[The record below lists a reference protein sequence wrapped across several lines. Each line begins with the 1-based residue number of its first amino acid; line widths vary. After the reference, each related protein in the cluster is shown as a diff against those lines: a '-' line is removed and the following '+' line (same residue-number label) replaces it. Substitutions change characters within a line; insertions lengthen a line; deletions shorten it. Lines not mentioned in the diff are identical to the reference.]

1 MVDCIG
7 LDIQPFCRCRGE
19 SKRRKMRRVKSLTFR
34 GLAMLSVVFVGLPNA
49 ATAREIRGQVVVTTK
64 DGKSIGLA
72 SVEFSTDNRSEVKE
86 AIKQVDETLKARRA
100 KVRSGDIDY
109 LVRKVSDAFP
119 STVYLRNW
127 ARSS

>member
-1 MVDCIG
+1 
-7 LDIQPFCRCRGE
+7 
-19 SKRRKMRRVKSLTFR
+19 MRRVKSLTFR

-72 SVEFSTDNRSEVKE
+72 SVEVSTDNRSEVKK

-127 ARSS
+127 ARSSAVRAGDHNPLLAPCA

>member
-1 MVDCIG
+1 
-7 LDIQPFCRCRGE
+7 
-19 SKRRKMRRVKSLTFR
+19 MRRVKSLTFR

-72 SVEFSTDNRSEVKE
+72 SVEVSTDNRSEVKK

-127 ARSS
+127 GP